1 MINKKSI
8 IDAYTT
14 IRKENNSIP
23 DEVLDFMYKS
33 AMDQINNSSEE
44 YKALKLLHDDLLDR
58 SEYDSEGFRVVA
70 VGSSVWNNTKK
81 VLNRGE

>member
-14 IRKENNSIP
+14 IRKVNNSIP

-33 AMDQINNSSEE
+33 AMDQITNSSEE

-58 SEYDSEGFRVVA
+58 AEYDSEGCRVVA
-70 VGSSVWNNTKK
+70 ACCSVWSNTKK